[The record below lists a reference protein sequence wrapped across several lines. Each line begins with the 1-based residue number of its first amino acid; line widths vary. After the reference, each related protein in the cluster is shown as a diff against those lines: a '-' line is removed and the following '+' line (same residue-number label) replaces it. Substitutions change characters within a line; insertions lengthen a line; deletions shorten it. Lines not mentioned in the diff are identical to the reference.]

1 MNYIISLLI
10 TSIIILFL
18 YSKHLYDENNVLIEN
33 EKIIRDGY
41 KITIQE
47 LKKKAKFDL
56 EIQREKEDLI
66 KKKEKVIIENKKRG
80 AINESD
86 TNSDFVIVNF

>member
-18 YSKHLYDENNVLIEN
+18 YSKHLYNENNILIEN
-33 EKIIRDGY
+33 ERLIISGY
-41 KITIQE
+41 EVTIQE
-47 LKKKAKFDL
+47 LEKKAKFDL
-56 EIQREKEDLI
+56 EVQKEKEELI
-66 KKKEKVIIENKKRG
+66 KSKEKVTIENEKRG

-86 TNSDFVIVNF
+86 INSDFAIVNF

>member
-18 YSKHLYDENNVLIEN
+18 YSKHLYEENNILIEN
-33 EKIIRDGY
+33 EKLIISGY
-41 KITIQE
+41 EITIQE
-47 LKKKAKFDL
+47 LEKKANF
-56 EIQREKEDLI
+56 EKEILTQKETVI
-66 KKKEKVIIENKKRG
+66 KANEKVIIENEKRG

-86 TNSDFVIVNF
+86 TNSDFVITSF

>member
-18 YSKHLYDENNVLIEN
+18 YSKHLYNENNILIEN

-41 KITIQE
+41 EVTIQE
-47 LKKKAKFDL
+47 LEKKAKFDL
-56 EIQREKEDLI
+56 EIQKEKEDLI
-66 KKKEKVIIENKKRG
+66 KAKEKVIIENKKRG

-86 TNSDFVIVNF
+86 TNSNFVITSF